1 MPIYRDNATPK
12 IFIDTCSLLSE
23 YADSFWK
30 HLIPVLTNEK
40 ANIIVPLRVYEEVE
54 KYANDVELCKRKAP
68 DNPNLN
74 QAAKHAKEKII
85 KYQAEGI
92 VRVLGD
98 KNDNFY
104 ILTFPVDDSHPLTLR
119 VDYTLLSTDGSGE
132 TINVHGATAVIPS
145 TYTKWQPNYQ
155 RYYRLLYSGSV
166 PHHLR
171 RCRS

>member
-1 MPIYRDNATPK
+1 M
-12 IFIDTCSLLSE
+12 SE

-98 KNDNFY
+98 KNDNFADNGLNG
-104 ILTFPVDDSHPLTLR
+104 IDATQLPKTFAEFLQLQIDRKREFDRLPVEIKQKFSNDVSQ
-119 VDYTLLSTDGSGE
+119 YM
-132 TINVHGATAVIPS
+132 ATAGSEEWFDKLGIDFKTPAADQ
-145 TYTKWQPNYQ
+145 KEQPA
-155 RYYRLLYSGSV
+155 
-166 PHHLR
+166 PAPADT
-171 RCRS
+171 